1 MKVDAKKR
9 LLKCAIKEFAEKGF
23 DGAST
28 RDIVKQAGMNI
39 SAISYY
45 FGSKEGLYTEIL
57 TQVAAYVN
65 ETMADLLKRYDD
77 LLQIPSGDEKV
88 VSAAELL
95 KDFVRRFLRII
106 CMGKH
111 LDNMRAI
118 FIQEYSRQSPWFY
131 GVLDNL
137 STKYFQ
143 IFVRLLLI
151 IHGDKMNKE
160 AASLSTFMI
169 FSQIFVFFIRKDTIL
184 SIAGWK
190 EFNEENIDE
199 MLGKVSKFFR
209 IEPEKQS

>member
-9 LLKCAIKEFAEKGF
+9 LLKFAIKEFAEKGF

-28 RDIVKQAGMNI
+28 REIVKLAGANI

-57 TQVAAYVN
+57 NQVATYVN
-65 ETMADLLKRYDD
+65 DTMADLLKRYDE
-77 LLQIPSGDEKV
+77 LLQIPNGDKKI
-88 VSAAELL
+88 ALATELL
-95 KDFVRRFLRII
+95 RDFIRRFLRMI

-118 FIQEYSRQSPWFY
+118 FIQEYSRQSQWFF

-137 STKYFQ
+137 STRYFQ
-143 IFVRLLLI
+143 VFVRLLLI
-151 IHGDKMNKE
+151 IHGDKMDKE

-184 SIAGWK
+184 SIAGWT

-209 IEPEKQS
+209 IEPEK